1 MELCGCLSP
10 IHRLIGAEHPDVLDF
25 RIPGNRIHK
34 VCRAMAALS
43 KADAAKEPGSQLVC
57 GHPLRQQGCS
67 VIPGDGEHHADIVFV
82 PDHGI
87 RLNGHSIVG
96 VGGFNGMT
104 DFVQHLRLGHA
115 AAQNRRQKFR
125 DWGVNPRSLRRY
137 RQHTD
142 QAGSSSGN
150 FPQAEHLVLR
160 LLPGSGGSPF
170 PNGCFLLLGIGKLI
184 VEVLIFFLVKHSHP
198 PPDRF

>member
-1 MELCGCLSP
+1 MP
-10 IHRLIGAEHPDVLDF
+10 
-25 RIPGNRIHK
+25 
-34 VCRAMAALS
+34 ALS

-67 VIPGDGEHHADIVFV
+67 VIPGDGEHHADIVFI

-96 VGGFNGMT
+96 VGGFNGMA
-104 DFVQHLRLGHA
+104 DFVQYFGLGHA
-115 AAQNRRQKFR
+115 SAQNRRQKFR

-150 FPQAEHLVLR
+150 FPQAEHLVLG

-184 VEVLIFFLVKHSHP
+184 VEVLIFFLIKHSHP